1 MHKRFLIEVAGIVQG
16 VGFRPYIFRLADRLQ
31 LSGFVNNN
39 SDGVSIEIEGN
50 EDSIQK
56 FIATLKF
63 QPPPLAQ
70 IIRFDVR
77 EISKKDETQFQIVQ
91 SKTFR
96 QRNTLIS
103 PDISTCE
110 DCTHELLD
118 PKDRRY
124 LYPFTNCTNCGPRFT
139 IVSDIPYDRSKTSM
153 SEFKMCK
160 QCQEEYDD
168 PGDRRFHAQ
177 PNACPVCGPSL
188 KFIGKDQ
195 TINTNEPIKK
205 LLDALESG
213 QIAAIKGIGGFHLV
227 VDAKNNQAVH
237 DLRTRKHRF
246 EKPLALMVKDLK
258 SVTQYAYV
266 DETERNQLSNL
277 HRPIVLCRKKEKN
290 SLSPEISTD
299 NDYFGVMLP
308 YSPLHE
314 LIFHT
319 GSLDVLVMTSANI
332 SEEPICFENEECIKR
347 MDHIADCYLL
357 HDREIYIRCDDSV
370 LQIWEEKPFFI
381 RRSRGYSPRPLILS
395 KTGQSVLAVGGHLK
409 NTICLTKDNL
419 AFLSQHI
426 GDLEN
431 LQTLIVFEHTI
442 NHLQNLF
449 EVEPKCVV
457 HDLHPEYLSTKWVQE
472 NAEIPA
478 KPVQHHYAHILSVM
492 AEHRIEDDI
501 IGFALDG
508 TGFGDDGAIWGGEIL
523 ICNLQTFRRMAHFD
537 YMPMPGGYKA
547 ILEPWRMAVSYLH
560 KYFKDETELAQ
571 SFFSDRAEQIK
582 IVSQA
587 IEKNIN
593 SPATSSCGR
602 LFDAVAAILG
612 IRETVA
618 YEGQAAIMLEALA
631 IKASRNIRD
640 VGKFELIKKDDHYII
655 DPNEILHKIVTQKKE
670 NKEVTGISCAF
681 HDALI
686 DVFTQIARIIRS
698 ETGLKQVALSGG
710 CFQNMFLLQG
720 LQNKLKK
727 NGFQVM
733 TNMEVPVN
741 DGGIALGQAY
751 WGMHNL

>member
-16 VGFRPYIFRLADRLQ
+16 VGFRPYIFRLANRLQ

-50 EDSIQK
+50 EDHLQK
-56 FIATLKF
+56 FIATLKI

-70 IIRFDVR
+70 IIRIDVQ
-77 EISKKDETQFQIVQ
+77 EISKKDETQFQILQ
-91 SKTFR
+91 SEAFQ

-118 PKDRRY
+118 PENRRY
-124 LYPFTNCTNCGPRFT
+124 LYPFANCTNCGPRYT
-139 IVSDIPYDRSKTSM
+139 IVSDIPYDRPKTSM

-160 QCQEEYDD
+160 QCQQEYDD

-177 PNACPVCGPSL
+177 PNACPDCGPSL

-258 SVTQYAYV
+258 SVTQYVYV
-266 DETERNQLSNL
+266 DEAERNQLSNL

-290 SLSPEISTD
+290 RLSPEISTD
-299 NDYFGVMLP
+299 NDYFGMMLP

-332 SEEPICFENEECIKR
+332 SEEPICFENEECIKQ
-347 MDHIADCYLL
+347 MDRIADCYLL

-381 RRSRGYSPRPLILS
+381 RRSRGYSPRPIILS
-395 KTGQSVLAVGGHLK
+395 KKGQPVLAVGGHLK

-431 LQTLIVFEHTI
+431 LKTLITFENTI
-442 NHLQNLF
+442 DHLQNLF

-478 KPVQHHYAHILSVM
+478 KPVQHHYAHVLSVM

-523 ICNLQTFRRMAHFD
+523 ICNLHTFRRMAHFD
-537 YMPMPGGYKA
+537 YLPMPGGDKA
-547 ILEPWRMAVSYLH
+547 ILEPWRMAVSYFY
-560 KYFKDETELAQ
+560 KYFNDETELAQ

-587 IEKNIN
+587 IEKKIN

-631 IKASRNIRD
+631 IKASRDIPD
-640 VGKFELIKKDDHYII
+640 IGKFEVIKNDNHYII
-655 DPNEILHKIVTQKKE
+655 DPNEILHKIITQKRE
-670 NKEVTGISCAF
+670 NKEVSGISCAF
-681 HDALI
+681 HNALI